1 MTNQI
6 ENTVVENVEVVVTKA
21 ELALKIYQEEFAK
34 GVDKLRAR
42 VIARFIAELNMGK
55 PGSSTYFQNC
65 KKKAVGEKVKH
76 YYKRV
81 GEKNSSK
88 DVDNSSDD
96 VPEMFEVKLL
106 DGTIKCFMSQRECDL
121 FIESNPS
128 IVDPDQS
135 VEEEEQQEA

>member
-1 MTNQI
+1 MKTESN
-6 ENTVVENVEVVVTKA
+6 VAVEVTEEVVVTKA
-21 ELALKIYQEEFAK
+21 EKALIIYNEELAI

-42 VIARFIAELNMGK
+42 VIKRFIEELGMGK

-81 GEKNSSK
+81 GEKNSSST
-88 DVDNSSDD
+88 VDDSSDI
-96 VPEMFEVKLL
+96 VPESFEVKLL
-106 DGTIKCFMSQRECDL
+106 DGTVKVFMNQLECDL

-135 VEEEEQQEA
+135 VEEEQEEA

>member
-1 MTNQI
+1 MKTESNVA
-6 ENTVVENVEVVVTKA
+6 VVEVEEVVVTKA
-21 ELALKIYQEEFAK
+21 EQALNIYNEELAK

-42 VIARFIAELNMGK
+42 VIKRFIEELNMGK

-65 KKKAVGEKVKH
+65 KKKANGEKVKH

-81 GEKNSSK
+81 GEKNSSST
-88 DVDNSSDD
+88 VDNSSDD
-96 VPEMFEVKLL
+96 VPESFEVKLL
-106 DGTIKCFMSQRECDL
+106 DGTVKVFMNQQECDL

-135 VEEEEQQEA
+135 IEEEEQQEA